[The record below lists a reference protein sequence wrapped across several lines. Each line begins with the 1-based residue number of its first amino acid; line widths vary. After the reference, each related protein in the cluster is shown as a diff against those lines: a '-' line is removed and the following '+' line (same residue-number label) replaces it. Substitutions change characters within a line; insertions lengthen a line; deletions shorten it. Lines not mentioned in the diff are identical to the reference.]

1 MWFKEKKIKRER
13 RRKGESG
20 RERGREREKGLPLS
34 HLFPIKEPYG
44 GLSNCVRR

>member
-1 MWFKEKKIKRER
+1 MWFKEKKK
-13 RRKGESG
+13 K
-20 RERGREREKGLPLS
+20 ERGGVRERERERERKKGLPLS